1 MSDSGRYF
9 ITDIKSGRKFCIEP
23 IGDDRNNW
31 GDYDPVTKKYTG
43 DYGQKHRG
51 SIDESDSIIT
61 EENGFKNIVTL
72 GPGESPDSYI
82 EKLLKD
88 ASKIS

>member
-9 ITDIKSGRKFCIEP
+9 ITDIKSRRKFCVEP

-31 GDYDPVTKKYTG
+31 GDVDPVTKKLTG
-43 DYGQKHRG
+43 DYGKKHRG

-61 EENGFKNIVTL
+61 EENGFKNITTL
-72 GPGESPDSYI
+72 KAGISPESYI
-82 EKLLKD
+82 ENLLKND
-88 ASKIS
+88 